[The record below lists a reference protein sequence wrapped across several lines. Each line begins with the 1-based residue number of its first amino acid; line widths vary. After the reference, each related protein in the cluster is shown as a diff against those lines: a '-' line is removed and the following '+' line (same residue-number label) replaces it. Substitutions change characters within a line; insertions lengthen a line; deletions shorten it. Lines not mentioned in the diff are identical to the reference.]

1 MKTTS
6 IVLKGIINTGVDE
19 HQLDE
24 YCVAMAELQS
34 AVNFFKQ
41 TSDETPELKRVM
53 TLYNTGREKMI
64 EYYKVF
70 VLDKRFPEFN
80 PFVSTVPTDQSQR
93 PAPTRHPGPAAK
105 K

>member
-24 YCVAMAELQS
+24 YCVAMGELQS

-70 VLDKRFPEFN
+70 VLDKRFSEFN
-80 PFVSTVPTDQSQR
+80 PFFSKS
-93 PAPTRHPGPAAK
+93 HY
-105 K
+105 